1 MYPSPN
7 WADSLHSDLNS
18 PVCAYYVRVFA
29 MVPGSSVH
37 GILQARILQ
46 WVAFS
51 FSSRSSPPRDPPGSS
66 MLRADSLLSEPPGTP
81 PALPGFQT
89 EPVMFQTRSLI
100 SPLRSPAPCPPSKA
114 ALGGQ
119 ARVPPCL
126 VHRGLCAPGG
136 ARLASRRDSSPRA
149 RAAPLRT
156 KYQPVRPAKTRARPL
171 KAS

>member
-1 MYPSPN
+1 MPSKSESLQWCQAPLSMGFSRQEYWSGLPFPSP
-7 WADSLHSDLNS
+7 AGLPH
-18 PVCAYYVRVFA
+18 
-29 MVPGSSVH
+29 PG
-37 GILQARILQ
+37 IQ
-46 WVAFS
+46 
-51 FSSRSSPPRDPPGSS
+51 PGSS

-81 PALPGFQT
+81 PALPGFQI

-156 KYQPVRPAKTRARPL
+156 KYQPVRPAKTPGSPAEGLLGPGL
-171 KAS
+171 PSSCGPG

>member
-1 MYPSPN
+1 MLSPVRLSVTPWTAARQAPLSMGFPRQGYWSGLPFPSP
-7 WADSLHSDLNS
+7 AGLPH
-18 PVCAYYVRVFA
+18 
-29 MVPGSSVH
+29 PG
-37 GILQARILQ
+37 IE
-46 WVAFS
+46 
-51 FSSRSSPPRDPPGSS
+51 PRSS

-89 EPVMFQTRSLI
+89 EPVMFRMRLLI
-100 SPLRSPAPCPPSKA
+100 SLMRSPAPCPPSKA

-126 VHRGLCAPGG
+126 VHRGLCALGE
-136 ARLASRRDSSPRA
+136 ARLASGRDSSPRA

-156 KYQPVRPAKTRARPL
+156 KYQPSPCAPQRPRARPL

>member
-1 MYPSPN
+1 MRGKSE
-7 WADSLHSDLNS
+7 S
-18 PVCAYYVRVFA
+18 
-29 MVPGSSVH
+29 
-37 GILQARILQ
+37 LQ
-46 WVAFS
+46 WCQALLSMGFS
-51 FSSRSSPPRDPPGSS
+51 RQEYWSGLPFPFPASLPHPGIQPGSS
-66 MLRADSLLSEPPGTP
+66 MLRADSLLSEPPGTL
-81 PALPGFQT
+81 PALPGFPT

-126 VHRGLCAPGG
+126 VHTGLCAPGG

-156 KYQPVRPAKTRARPL
+156 KYQPVRPAKTPGSPAEGLPGPGLRSSCGPR
-171 KAS
+171 